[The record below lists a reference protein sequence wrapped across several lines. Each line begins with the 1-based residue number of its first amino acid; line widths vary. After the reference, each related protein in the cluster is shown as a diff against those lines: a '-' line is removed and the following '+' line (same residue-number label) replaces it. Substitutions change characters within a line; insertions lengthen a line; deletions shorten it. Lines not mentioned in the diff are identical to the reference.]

1 MSSEQSQPRAQLQM
15 IWAEGPGNPP
25 PEAVVAEGYVLRNFR
40 LQDAP
45 AYYALMDGAGFKNWN
60 DEMLIPWFAKLLPHG
75 FFVIEHAVTG
85 ALVATAM
92 ATRNP
97 KPLHPDG
104 GELGWVAGDAR
115 HAGRGLGR
123 AVCAAVTR
131 CFHDEGV
138 KRVYLLT
145 DDWRMAAIKVYLQ
158 LGWAPFLFAPDME
171 ERWRVVCEQLKW
183 PFTPGAWPKA

>member
-1 MSSEQSQPRAQLQM
+1 MSGEQPKPPPQLQM
-15 IWAEGPGNPP
+15 IWPHGPQTPP
-25 PEAVVAEGYVLRNFR
+25 PDTTVPEGYVLRNFR

-60 DEMLIPWFAKLLPHG
+60 DEGLIRWFPRLLPHG
-75 FFVIEHAVTG
+75 FFVVEHVPTG

-92 ATRNP
+92 AMRNP

-115 HAGRGLGR
+115 HAGHGLGR
-123 AVCAAVTR
+123 AVCAAVMR
-131 CFHDEGV
+131 CYQEE
-138 KRVYLLT
+138 KIERVYLLT
-145 DDWRMAAIKVYLQ
+145 DDWRLPAIKVYLK
-158 LGWAPFLFAPDME
+158 LGWLPFLFLPDME

-183 PFTPGAWPKA
+183 PFTPEAWPRA

>member
-1 MSSEQSQPRAQLQM
+1 VPQP
-15 IWAEGPGNPP
+15 
-25 PEAVVAEGYVLRNFR
+25 VVPEGYLLRNFR

-45 AYYALMDGAGFKNWN
+45 AYYALMEGAGFKNWS
-60 DEMLIPWFAKLLPHG
+60 DEMLIPWLGKQLPHG
-75 FFVIEHAVTG
+75 FWVVEHVATG

-115 HAGRGLGR
+115 HAGHGLGV
-123 AVCAAVTR
+123 AVCAAVMR
-131 CFHDEGV
+131 SFHEANV
-138 KRVYLLT
+138 ARVYLLT
-145 DDWRMAAIKVYLQ
+145 DDWRLPAIKVYLK

-171 ERWRVVCEQLKW
+171 ERWKVVCEQLKW
-183 PFTPGAWPKA
+183 PFAPEAWPRA